1 LADNLDVDFA
11 LINRKRAR
19 KAGVLRQSLSGAN
32 GPAENAAETVEEKME
47 ILVGDVR
54 GKNAI
59 LLDDMI
65 DTGETLTLAA
75 KELDQAGAKAVYA
88 IVSHGLS
95 LLSPPLQ

>member
-1 LADNLDVDFA
+1 MEH
-11 LINRKRAR
+11 
-19 KAGVLRQSLSGAN
+19 
-32 GPAENAAETVEEKME
+32 AEQVEEKME

-88 IVSHGLS
+88 IVSHGPFSRLPSPFSTLKHTTYSISLYLS
-95 LLSPPLQ
+95 FGVLTSYLDGINRTVVW